1 MSNAPVWP
9 PVPWR
14 PPLPAGWRWPDG
26 SSLAV
31 WVVPNLETFD
41 PAYPMRPGGPVPD
54 SLGLAER
61 QYGNRV
67 GLDRIRNLL
76 RRYDLPPTAAVNS
89 ALAQESPQLLR
100 ELVAEG
106 WEIIGHGEVNNR
118 FLPSYPPEQERTT
131 IADSLAALAAA
142 AGHRPRGWLSP
153 GLRQT
158 HHTLAHLAAE
168 GVQYVA
174 DWVNDDRP
182 YHLGDTGLVSIP
194 YTVET
199 NDKTAYDRR
208 GLTAEEFVALVRRQF
223 DFLHAESQHTSAV
236 FTLALHPYLSGVPH
250 RMTATE
256 AVLQHLRSRD
266 GVWFATGS
274 EIVEAYL
281 ALAGPPPDRA

>member
-9 PVPWR
+9 PIPWR

-41 PAYPMRPGGPVPD
+41 PAYPMRSGGPVPD
-54 SLGLAER
+54 TLGLAER

-76 RRYDLPPTAAVNS
+76 RRYDLLPTAAVNS

-100 ELVAEG
+100 DLVAEG

-118 FLPSYPPEQERTT
+118 FLPSYPPEQERAT
-131 IADSLAALAAA
+131 IADSLAALAAVT
-142 AGHRPRGWLSP
+142 GQRPRGWLSP

-158 HHTLAHLAAE
+158 RHTLTHLADE
-168 GVQYVA
+168 GVRYVA

-182 YHLGDTGLVSIP
+182 YHLGNTGLVSIP
-194 YTVET
+194 YTVEA

-208 GLTAEEFVALVRRQF
+208 GLTPDEFVMLVRRQF
-223 DFLHAESQHTSAV
+223 DFLHAESQHTPAV

-250 RMTATE
+250 RMAATE

-274 EIVEAYL
+274 EIVDAYL
-281 ALAGPPPDRA
+281 TLTGQPPDRA